1 MSKTA
6 EMKRFQDVLLA
17 YGANPENWPADE
29 RETLLMIASS
39 GGTDVQTCLHEAG
52 KMDAVL
58 NLLPE
63 ARVPDGAID
72 RALTKVMVLP
82 NAPVVDFQAAR
93 AKRSRFREAVD
104 MRQAIPVGIAMAA
117 SLMLGVLAGFS
128 ELTSTYIPD
137 TGTITLASI
146 DEDSA
151 AESLISFEAFTLVEG
166 DVQ

>member
-6 EMKRFQDVLLA
+6 EMKRFKDVLLA
-17 YGANPENWPADE
+17 YGANPENWPADDH
-29 RETLLMIASS
+29 ETLRKIASS
-39 GGTDVQTCLHEAG
+39 GGTEVQACLREARE
-52 KMDAVL
+52 MDAVL
-58 NLLPE
+58 NHLPE

-72 RALTKVMVLP
+72 RALAKVMVP
-82 NAPVVDFQAAR
+82 PSAPVVDLQAVR
-93 AKRSRFREAVD
+93 AQRSRFRDAID

-128 ELTSTYIPD
+128 DLTSTYIPD

-151 AESLISFEAFTLVEG
+151 AESLISFEAFTFAEG